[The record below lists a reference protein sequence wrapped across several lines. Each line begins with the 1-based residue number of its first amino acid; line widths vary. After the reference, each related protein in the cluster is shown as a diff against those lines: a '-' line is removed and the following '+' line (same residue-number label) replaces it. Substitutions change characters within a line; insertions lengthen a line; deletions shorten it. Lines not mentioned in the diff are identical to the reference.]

1 MKPDLDQYM
10 THLEEFNLSS
20 NQKRELLIELW
31 KVIEIFVD
39 LGFGIEAT
47 QLVLLENQM
56 NPSKQA
62 KDSLRFEFNQKSSNV
77 KKHKKRGFDL

>member
-1 MKPDLDQYM
+1 MKPNLDQYM

-62 KDSLRFEFNQKSSNV
+62 KDSLRFEFNQKMSHV
-77 KKHKKRGFDL
+77 KKRKKRGFDL

>member
-39 LGFGIEAT
+39 LGFGVEAT

-62 KDSLRFEFNQKSSNV
+62 EDSLRFEFNQKSNHV
-77 KKHKKRGFDL
+77 KKCKIRGFDL